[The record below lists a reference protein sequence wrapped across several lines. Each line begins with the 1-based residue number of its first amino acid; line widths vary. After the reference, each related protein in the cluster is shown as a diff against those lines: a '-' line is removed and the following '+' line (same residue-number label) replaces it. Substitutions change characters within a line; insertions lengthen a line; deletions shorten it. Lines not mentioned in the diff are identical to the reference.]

1 VLFLHDHGHDHGH
14 GGHDHEHAGHE
25 DDHDHDSHA
34 HGSVQLQTHT
44 PDMKNAGL
52 HVSHMHAKKPAR
64 KAGRDLGMFGVLLHV
79 VGDAI
84 NNIGVMISAGA
95 IWGAKS
101 DSRYYADPAISMAI
115 AFMIL
120 GTSIPLMKHSGKIL
134 LQSAPPGVYV
144 EEIKQ
149 DIEQLP
155 GVLGIHELH
164 VWSLDQSK
172 TIASAHV
179 VMENDSID
187 RFAKQAQDIGECL
200 HAYGVHSFTLQP
212 ESRSTASSS
221 NAADNRL
228 AIQPS
233 DQASCRIKCRRGHCA
248 QPQCC
253 D

>member
-164 VWSLDQSK
+164 
-172 TIASAHV
+172 
-179 VMENDSID
+179 
-187 RFAKQAQDIGECL
+187 AQDIGECL